1 MARAGRHGAVAS
13 APLLGAAAVV
23 ALWLAPELWAT
34 ARGVR
39 CMGPRGLRDALKGG
53 RRLIVLD
60 VRSDREFAA
69 GHIPGAKHLPLER
82 IGPGLPLLESMKGS
96 DVVCVCASGKR
107 SALAAVK
114 LKRAGFPVV
123 YNLWGGMLLWGRGGR
138 GDGLAR

>member
-1 MARAGRHGAVAS
+1 MGS
-13 APLLGAAAVV
+13 AALLGAGV
-23 ALWLAPELWAT
+23 ALVLWLAPELWAT

-39 CMGPRGLRDALKGG
+39 SMGPGRLRASLGGG

-60 VRSDREFAA
+60 VRSEREFTA

-82 IGPGLPLLESMKGS
+82 IGPGLPLLASMRGS
-96 DVVCVCASGKR
+96 EVVCVCASGKR

-123 YNLWGGMLLWGRGGR
+123 YNLLGGMLFWGRK
-138 GDGLAR
+138 DVTAR

>member
-1 MARAGRHGAVAS
+1 VGSAV
-13 APLLGAAAVV
+13 LLGVAAAV

-39 CMGPRGLRDALKGG
+39 VMGPGRLRASLNGG

-60 VRSDREFAA
+60 VRTDREFSG

-96 DVVCVCASGKR
+96 EVVCVCASGKR

-114 LKRAGFPVV
+114 LRRAGFPVV
-123 YNLWGGMLLWGRGGR
+123 YNLWGGMLLWGR
-138 GDGLAR
+138 DGLAR